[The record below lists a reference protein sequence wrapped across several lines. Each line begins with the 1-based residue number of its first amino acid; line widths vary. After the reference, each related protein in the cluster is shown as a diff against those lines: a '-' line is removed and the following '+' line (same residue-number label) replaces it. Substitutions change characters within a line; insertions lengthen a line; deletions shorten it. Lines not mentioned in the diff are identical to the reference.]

1 MFHRGSCIKSL
12 PQAGVVRPS
21 GLNAGSRVERL
32 GSRVRAWGD
41 VIRVLLSVLVITLTI
56 ASVHLQL
63 SPILNRFDWA
73 YRVHKALIF
82 VCLTQCTMAAVWAAT
97 ARGGRLGLW
106 AHGMVLAIACT
117 VLLFFGI
124 SGGHWTLLRRSRGRR
139 SNHRIDATW

>member
-1 MFHRGSCIKSL
+1 M
-12 PQAGVVRPS
+12 
-21 GLNAGSRVERL
+21 
-32 GSRVRAWGD
+32 
-41 VIRVLLSVLVITLTI
+41 RVLLSVLLNLMLLITLTI

-73 YRVHKALIF
+73 YWVHKALIF
-82 VCLTQCTMAAVWAAT
+82 VCLAQFTMAAVWAAT

-117 VLLFFGI
+117 VPLFFGI
-124 SGGHWTLLRRSRGRR
+124 SGGHWTPLRRSRGRR